1 MATGIL
7 GQASPTA
14 NTNTVVY
21 TVPSS
26 VVGTFNINVV
36 NAGTTGATVTIAI
49 SATSTPATSE
59 YIEFNTFLGIGQVL
73 ERTGF
78 VAQTGKNVVV
88 NCSVNNCAVSVYG
101 YEA

>member
-7 GQASPTA
+7 GQSSPTA

-21 TVPSS
+21 TVPASTT
-26 VVGTFNINVV
+26 GTFNINVV
-36 NAGTTGATVTIAI
+36 NAGTTGATVKIAI
-49 SATSTPATSE
+49 AATSSPSTSE

-73 ERTGF
+73 ERTGL
-78 VAQTGKNVVV
+78 VAQAGKNVVV
-88 NCSVNNCAVSVYG
+88 NCSVANCAVSVYG

>member
-7 GQASPTA
+7 GQAAPTA

-26 VVGTFNINVV
+26 VAGTFNINVV
-36 NAGTTGATVTIAI
+36 NTGNTSATVKIAI
-49 SATSTPATSE
+49 SDTSTPATSE
-59 YIEFNTFLGIGQVL
+59 YIEYNTPLATGQVL

-88 NCSVNNCAVSVYG
+88 NCSVAGCAVSVYG

>member
-1 MATGIL
+1 MTTGIL
-7 GQASPTA
+7 GQAAPTA

-26 VVGTFNINVV
+26 VAGTFNINVV
-36 NAGTTGATVTIAI
+36 NAGTTAATVTIAI
-49 SATSTPATSE
+49 AATSTPSVSE
-59 YIEFNTFLGIGQVL
+59 YIEYQTPLAIGEVL
-73 ERTGF
+73 ERTGL

-88 NCSVNNCAVSVYG
+88 NCSVGNCAVSVYG